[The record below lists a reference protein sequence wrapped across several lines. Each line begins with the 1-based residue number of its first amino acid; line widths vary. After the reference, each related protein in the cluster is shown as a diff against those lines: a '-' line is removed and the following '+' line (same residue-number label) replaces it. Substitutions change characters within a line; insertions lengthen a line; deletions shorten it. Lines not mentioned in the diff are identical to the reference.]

1 MSESFTEKKAVQKR
15 ILEYATQIGWEIL
28 SQQETEK
35 LRHFDN
41 SATLPSERAKN
52 SYPFLK
58 DILLEKVFK
67 FNPKYTEKDN
77 NLLSKL
83 KSLRTDIQGNKDFL
97 QYLRGE
103 KTFFCSG
110 DNREYNL
117 KLIDFD
123 DHTNNTYHVS
133 EEYYFNNGRNGN
145 REDIVFFINGI
156 PVIVIECKNATK
168 DEALAIGIDQ
178 IRRYHKET
186 PEMLIPQQIYT
197 VTEALGFL
205 YGVTWNTNRKNLF
218 NWKSGSGSDGEDE
231 IGNLESK
238 VKTFFVIDRILSYL
252 KKYIVFVEKDEELNK
267 YILRQHQVEAVEKVV
282 TRALD
287 IKKRR
292 GLVWHTQG
300 SGKTFTIIKSSE
312 LIFKKPEAD
321 KPTIILL
328 IDRNELEDQMI
339 RNLISLGIQNVAHA
353 NSIAAMRD
361 LLKDDYR
368 GLIVSMIHK
377 FNDMPPNIN
386 TRKNIYVLVDEA
398 HRTTS
403 GDLGNYLMAAIPNAT
418 LIGFTGT
425 PIDKTAYGRGTFK
438 TFGVDDPKGY
448 LDKYSISD
456 SITDGTTLPLYYSL
470 APNELRVPED
480 ILEKEFLKLAEA
492 EGVSDIEEL
501 NKILEKAVQTRH
513 FLKGKRRINKIAK
526 YVAEHYQ
533 TYVENL
539 GYKAFLVGVDRE
551 ACALYKKAL
560 DKHLPAEY
568 SQVVYTSAH
577 NDTEQLKEY
586 QIDKE
591 EEKTIRKN
599 FAKNEALPKIL
610 IVTEKLL
617 TGYDAPILYAMYLD
631 KPMRDHT
638 LLQAIARVNRPY
650 EDEEG
655 KKKPFG
661 LVIDFI
667 GIFDKLEKALAF
679 DSDDIKSVIKDL
691 ALLKDLFKKNLESIA
706 PKYLELI
713 KPPYN
718 DKEVDKLIEHF
729 KSKSRRKE
737 FFKFYKEVEMLYEII
752 SPDAFIR
759 PYIDNYKLLTQIYYI
774 VRNAYA
780 KHIYVDKEFQ
790 RKTIDLVKENVDI
803 ENLEMTTDA
812 YELNEKT
819 IELIK
824 KGQKPDNVKVINL
837 VKTIGK
843 YAEEHS
849 GDLVLIS
856 IKEKALAIQE
866 NYEDRIITTQSALEE
881 LEALIKEA
889 LNEEEE
895 KKVKGFDD
903 LTFFFSKKLADYG
916 IGNSDNTAKSFTES
930 FKKYPNWKQSEAET
944 RELRQELYLT
954 LLSRMDDIEK
964 AKHIIEDL
972 FNIILKA
979 NE

>member
-1 MSESFTEKKAVQKR
+1 MRIRLDGKFLHGTEAER
-15 ILEYATQIGWEIL
+15 
-28 SQQETEK
+28 
-35 LRHFDN
+35 LRCFDT

-58 DILLEKVFK
+58 DILLQKVFE

-77 NLLSKL
+77 NLFPKL

-103 KTFFCSG
+103 KTFFCSE

-117 KLIDFD
+117 KLIDFSTIGGSASGGD
-123 DHTNNTYHVS
+123 NHTNNTYHVT
-133 EEYYFNNGRNGN
+133 EEYYFNNGRYGN

-168 DEALAIGIDQ
+168 DEALEIGVDQ

-186 PEMLIPQQIYT
+186 PEMLLPQQIYT
-197 VTEALGFL
+197 VTEALSFI

-218 NWKSGSGSDGEDE
+218 NWKSDE
-231 IGNLESK
+231 VGNLESK
-238 VKTFFVIDRILSYL
+238 VKTFFDIDRILAYL

-267 YILRQHQVEAVEKVV
+267 YILRQHQVEGVEKVV
-282 TRALD
+282 SRALD
-287 IKKRR
+287 NQKSR

-312 LIFKKPEAD
+312 ILFKKPEAD

-339 RNLISLGIQNVAHA
+339 RNLKSLGMENVEHA
-353 NSIAAMRD
+353 DRIVTMRD

-377 FNDMPPNIN
+377 FNEMPADIN
-386 TRKNIYVLVDEA
+386 KRKNIYVLVDEA

-403 GDLGNYLMAAIPNAT
+403 GNLGNYLMASIPNAT

-425 PIDKTAYGRGTFK
+425 PVDKTAYGRGTFK

-456 SITDGTTLPLYYSL
+456 SIKDGTTLPLYYSL
-470 APNELRVPED
+470 APNDLLVPKE

-492 EGVSDIEEL
+492 QGVNDIEEL
-501 NKILEKAVQTRH
+501 NKILERAVQTRH
-513 FLKGKRRINKIAK
+513 FLKGKRRIDKIAK
-526 YVAEHYQ
+526 FVVEHYK

-560 DKHLPAEY
+560 DKYLPPEY
-568 SQVVYTSAH
+568 SEVVYTGNH
-577 NDTEQLKEY
+577 NDSEMLKQY
-586 QIDKE
+586 HITKDD
-591 EEKTIRKN
+591 EKAIRKN
-599 FAKNEALPKIL
+599 FAKSDVLPKIL

-679 DSDDIKSVIKDL
+679 DSDDVKSVIRDL
-691 ALLKDLFKKNLESIA
+691 ALLKNLFKEKMEKVA
-706 PKYLELI
+706 PGYLGLI

-729 KSKSRRKE
+729 KSKSKRKE
-737 FFKFYKEVEMLYEII
+737 YFKFYKEIEMLYEII
-752 SPDAFIR
+752 SPDAFLR
-759 PYIDNYKLLTQIYYI
+759 PFIDNYKILTQIYYI

-780 KHIYVDKEFQ
+780 KKIYVDKEFQ

-812 YELNEKT
+812 YELDENT

-837 VKTIGK
+837 IKTIGK

-856 IKEKALAIQE
+856 LKEKAQAIQE
-866 NYEDRIITTQSALEE
+866 NYEDRILTTE
-881 LEALIKEA
+881 EALKHLEDLIREA
-889 LNEEEE
+889 LSQDEE
-895 KKVKGFDD
+895 KKSKGFDD
-903 LTFFFSKKLADYG
+903 LTFFFSKKLDEYG
-916 IGNSDNTAKSFTES
+916 LSNSDNTANSFTDS
-930 FKKYPNWKQSEAET
+930 FKRFPNWQQSEAET
-944 RELRQELYLT
+944 RDLRQEMYLT
-954 LLSRMDDIEK
+954 LLSDMDDIDK
-964 AKHIIEDL
+964 AKQIIDDL

>member
-1 MSESFTEKKAVQKR
+1 MPDSFTEHSTVQKR
-15 ILEYATQIGWEIL
+15 ILEYASQIGWNVL

-35 LRHFDN
+35 LRHFDT

-67 FNPKYTEKDN
+67 FNPKYTDKDN

-83 KSLRTDIQGNKDFL
+83 KNLRIDIQGNKDFL
-97 QYLRGE
+97 QYMRGE
-103 KTFFCSG
+103 KTFFCSE

-133 EEYYFNNGRNGN
+133 EEYYFNNGRHGN

-218 NWKSGSGSDGEDE
+218 NWKDEE

-238 VKTFFVIDRILSYL
+238 VKTFFDIDRILSYL

-267 YILRQHQVEAVEKVV
+267 YILLQHQVEAVEKVV

-287 IKKRR
+287 NQKSR

-312 LIFKKPEAD
+312 LLFKKPEAD

-339 RNLISLGIQNVAHA
+339 RNLTSLGIQNVAHA
-353 NSIAAMRD
+353 NSIATMRD

-386 TRKNIYVLVDEA
+386 KRKNIYVLVDEA

-438 TFGVDDPKGY
+438 TFGIDDPKGY

-470 APNELRVPED
+470 APNDLRVPED

-526 YVAEHYQ
+526 FVAEHYK

-560 DKHLPAEY
+560 DKYLPPEY
-568 SQVVYTSAH
+568 SQVVYTGAH

-586 QIDKE
+586 HIDKE

-599 FAKNEALPKIL
+599 FAKNEILPKIL

-691 ALLKDLFKKNLESIA
+691 ALLKDLFKKNLESVA
-706 PKYLELI
+706 PKYLGLI
-713 KPPYN
+713 KAPYN

-729 KSKSRRKE
+729 KSKSKRKE

-752 SPDAFIR
+752 SPDAFLR

-812 YELNEKT
+812 YELNENT

-856 IKEKALAIQE
+856 IKEKAQAIQE

-881 LEALIKEA
+881 LEALIKAA
-889 LNEEEE
+889 LSQEEE
-895 KKVKGFDD
+895 KKSKGFDD
-903 LTFFFSKKLADYG
+903 LTFFFSKKLVEFG
-916 IGNSDNTAKSFTES
+916 IDNSDNTANSFTES
-930 FKKYPNWKQSEAET
+930 FKKYPHWQASEAET
-944 RELRQELYLT
+944 RELRQEMYLT
-954 LLSRMDDIEK
+954 ILSGMDDIEK
-964 AKHIIEDL
+964 AKQIIDDL

>member
-1 MSESFTEKKAVQKR
+1 MSQSFTEHSTVQKR
-15 ILEYATQIGWEIL
+15 ILEYADKTGWKFL
-28 SQQETEK
+28 TQQETER
-35 LRHFDN
+35 LRHFDT
-41 SATLPSERAKN
+41 SATLPAERAKN

-58 DILLEKVFK
+58 DILLEKVLK

-77 NLLSKL
+77 NLLSTL
-83 KSLRTDIQGNKDFL
+83 KNLRTDIQGNKDFL

-103 KTFFCSG
+103 KTFFCSE

-123 DHTNNTYHVS
+123 DHTNNIYHVS
-133 EEYYFNNGRNGN
+133 EEYYFNNGRYGN

-178 IRRYHKET
+178 IRRYHRET

-218 NWKSGSGSDGEDE
+218 NWKSGSASGGEEE

-238 VKTFFVIDRILSYL
+238 VKTFFDIDRILAYL

-282 TRALD
+282 SRALD
-287 IKKRR
+287 NQKSR

-312 LIFKKPEAD
+312 LLFKRLEAD

-339 RNLISLGIQNVAHA
+339 RNLVSLGIKNVAYA
-353 NSIAAMRD
+353 DRIVTMRD

-377 FNDMPPNIN
+377 FNEMPPNIN
-386 TRKNIYVLVDEA
+386 KRKNIYVLVDEA

-470 APNELRVPED
+470 APNDLLVPKE

-492 EGVSDIEEL
+492 EGISDIDEL

-526 YVAEHYQ
+526 FVAEHYK

-539 GYKAFLVGVDRE
+539 VLFT
-551 ACALYKKAL
+551 KK
-560 DKHLPAEY
+560 HWINTY
-568 SQVVYTSAH
+568 
-577 NDTEQLKEY
+577 
-586 QIDKE
+586 
-591 EEKTIRKN
+591 
-599 FAKNEALPKIL
+599 
-610 IVTEKLL
+610 
-617 TGYDAPILYAMYLD
+617 
-631 KPMRDHT
+631 
-638 LLQAIARVNRPY
+638 
-650 EDEEG
+650 
-655 KKKPFG
+655 
-661 LVIDFI
+661 
-667 GIFDKLEKALAF
+667 
-679 DSDDIKSVIKDL
+679 
-691 ALLKDLFKKNLESIA
+691 
-706 PKYLELI
+706 
-713 KPPYN
+713 PP
-718 DKEVDKLIEHF
+718 
-729 KSKSRRKE
+729 
-737 FFKFYKEVEMLYEII
+737 
-752 SPDAFIR
+752 
-759 PYIDNYKLLTQIYYI
+759 
-774 VRNAYA
+774 
-780 KHIYVDKEFQ
+780 
-790 RKTIDLVKENVDI
+790 
-803 ENLEMTTDA
+803 
-812 YELNEKT
+812 
-819 IELIK
+819 
-824 KGQKPDNVKVINL
+824 
-837 VKTIGK
+837 
-843 YAEEHS
+843 
-849 GDLVLIS
+849 
-856 IKEKALAIQE
+856 
-866 NYEDRIITTQSALEE
+866 
-881 LEALIKEA
+881 
-889 LNEEEE
+889 
-895 KKVKGFDD
+895 
-903 LTFFFSKKLADYG
+903 
-916 IGNSDNTAKSFTES
+916 NS
-930 FKKYPNWKQSEAET
+930 
-944 RELRQELYLT
+944 LR
-954 LLSRMDDIEK
+954 
-964 AKHIIEDL
+964 
-972 FNIILKA
+972 
-979 NE
+979 